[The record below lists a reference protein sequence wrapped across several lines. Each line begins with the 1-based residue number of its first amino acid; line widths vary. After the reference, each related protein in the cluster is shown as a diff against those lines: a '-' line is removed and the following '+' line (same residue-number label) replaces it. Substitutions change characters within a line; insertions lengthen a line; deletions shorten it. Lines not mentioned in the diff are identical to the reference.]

1 MNTKLRNGT
10 FDTDTPIIRR
20 GFEFPL
26 WIPTVLSVVSAASL
40 WLSAPAAFAAD
51 ETCAKCGQAVS
62 VSGEFAHSKYDASLT
77 IAGAGNNAAAFH
89 EEIYGQNFTV
99 IIAHL
104 PAGKYTISI
113 GETETWAS
121 APGQRVFSV
130 ASGNTT
136 LAKDFDIIATAG
148 GARKVCYISG
158 VVEHEDDSLKGP
170 LTVSFSTSKDNAK
183 FNTFEVKNASGVSVI
198 SFSAAEMADAYS
210 AAATHI
216 PEISKSPIWRDPAQ
230 PLPARANDLI
240 RRMSLAEK
248 VTQLQNG
255 APAIRR
261 LGLPAFDYWSEAL
274 HGVANNGDATVFP
287 QAIGAAAT
295 WDPTLLQ
302 QEAGIIGIEGRAK
315 FNDYAATH
323 NGDAKW
329 FGGLTFWSPNINIF
343 RDPRWGRGQETYGE
357 DPFLSGT
364 LGVAFIKGLQ
374 GDNPDCMLAM
384 GCAKH
389 FAVHSGPE
397 PDRHRFDAT
406 PPERDLYETYLPQF
420 EMAVREGHVGGVM
433 GAYNSVYG
441 VPACASSFLLTDILR
456 KQWGFDGYI
465 VSDCAAIHNI
475 WGRDEHHYV
484 GTSEEAAAAAVK
496 AGCNLCCGGDYN
508 PLVRAVQKGLITEKE
523 IDQALYYTLW
533 TRFRLGLF
541 DPPEKCPFSKIGI
554 DQNDTPEHEA
564 LALKVAEEAIVLLKN
579 DGVLPLNRSKLK
591 RIAVIG
597 PNADAAWMIEGNY
610 NGHAARPVTILNGI
624 KNLAGP
630 NIEVTHAAGCPW
642 ALRADGSNKPS
653 QEAIADAVAKA
664 NAADVVIFV
673 GGITAQLEGEEMG
686 PDNAFVG
693 FEGGDRTTIEL
704 PPVQTDLIKKLAAT
718 GKPVILVNCSGSP
731 MALPWETKHLPAIL
745 QAWYPGEQGGRAV
758 GEILF
763 GDVNPSGR
771 LPLTFYASTADL
783 PGFTD
788 YSMSNRTYRFFN
800 GKPEFAFGHGLSY
813 TKFKFEGGRLESK
826 NIPVDGTV
834 KVAFTVKNTG
844 KLDGDEVAQV
854 YFRHVHSAVPQPKL
868 ALCGFARVHL
878 KQGESSKVTVEV
890 PATRLR
896 YWDTQKKQYAVEPGD
911 YEVFIGAASDD
922 IRLKLPMTI
931 TAQ

>member
-1 MNTKLRNGT
+1 ML
-10 FDTDTPIIRR
+10 
-20 GFEFPL
+20 L
-26 WIPTVLSVVSAASL
+26 LLSAASI
-40 WLSAPAAFAAD
+40 WLPAPVASAAD
-51 ETCAKCGQAVS
+51 ERCAKCGQEVS
-62 VSGEFAHSKYDASLT
+62 VSGEFAHSKYDESLT
-77 IAGAGNNAAAFH
+77 IEGAGNDAAAFH
-89 EEIYGQNFTV
+89 EEIYGYNFTV
-99 IIAHL
+99 TIAHL
-104 PAGKYTISI
+104 PAGKYTLFI
-113 GETETWAS
+113 GEAETWSS
-121 APGQRVFSV
+121 APGQRVFNV
-130 ASGNTT
+130 TSGNTT
-136 LAKDFDIIATAG
+136 LAKDFDIIAAAG
-148 GARKVCYISG
+148 GARKVCYITG

-170 LTVSFSTSKDNAK
+170 LTVVFASSKDNAK
-183 FNTFEVKNASGVSVI
+183 FNTFEVKNASGTSVV
-198 SFSAAEMADAYS
+198 SFSASEMADAYS

-216 PEISKSPIWRDPAQ
+216 PEISEPPIWRGPSQ

-248 VTQLQNG
+248 VAQLQNG
-255 APAIRR
+255 APAIPR
-261 LGLPAFDYWSEAL
+261 LGLPVYDYWSEAL

-315 FNDYAATH
+315 FNDYAVTH

-374 GDNPDCMLAM
+374 GDNTNCLLAM

-397 PDRHRFDAT
+397 PERHRFDAT

-433 GAYNSVYG
+433 GAYNSLFG
-441 VPACASSFLLTDILR
+441 VPACASSFLLTDLLR
-456 KQWGFDGYI
+456 KQWGFDGYV
-465 VSDCAAIHNI
+465 VSDCGAIHNI
-475 WGRDEHHYV
+475 WGREEHHYV
-484 GTSEEAAAAAVK
+484 ATSEEAAAAAVK

-508 PLVRAVQKGLITEKE
+508 PLVRAVQKELITEKE

-541 DPPEKCPFSKIGI
+541 DPPEKNPFSKISI
-554 DQNDTPEHEA
+554 KDNDTPEHEA
-564 LALKVAEEAIVLLKN
+564 LALKVAEESIVLLKN
-579 DGVLPLNRSKLK
+579 DGVLPLNRSKVK
-591 RIAVIG
+591 RIAVVG
-597 PNADAAWMIEGNY
+597 PNADAAWMLEGNY

-624 KNLAGP
+624 KQLAGP

-653 QEAIADAVAKA
+653 QEAIDAAVAKA
-664 NAADVVIFV
+664 KAADVVVFV
-673 GGITAQLEGEEMG
+673 GGITARLEGEEMG
-686 PDNAFVG
+686 RDNAFDG

-704 PPVQTDLIKKLAAT
+704 PSVQTDLLKALAGT

-731 MALPWETKHLPAIL
+731 MALPWEAANLPAIL

-763 GDVNPSGR
+763 GDVNPSGH
-771 LPLTFYASTADL
+771 LPLTFYAATADL

-788 YSMSNRTYRFFN
+788 YSMINRTYRYFN

-813 TKFKFEGGRLESK
+813 TKFKFSSGKLESK
-826 NIPVDGTV
+826 SIPANGSA
-834 KVAFTVKNTG
+834 KILFTVKNSG
-844 KLDGDEVAQV
+844 ERDGDEVAQV
-854 YFRHVHSAVPQPKL
+854 YFRHVNSAVPQAKL
-868 ALCGFARVHL
+868 TLCGFTRVNL
-878 KQGESSKVTVEV
+878 KRGESSKVTVEI
-890 PATRLR
+890 PAERLR
-896 YWDTQKKQYAVEPGD
+896 YWDEQKKQYVVESGD
-911 YEVFIGAASDD
+911 YEILIGAASDD
-922 IRLKLPMTI
+922 IRIKMPMTI
-931 TAQ
+931 STR

>member
-1 MNTKLRNGT
+1 MALAA
-10 FDTDTPIIRR
+10 I
-20 GFEFPL
+20 L
-26 WIPTVLSVVSAASL
+26 TVVLNC
-40 WLSAPAAFAAD
+40 APAVFATD

-62 VSGEFAHSKYDASLT
+62 VSGEFAHSKYDDSMAIEGAS
-77 IAGAGNNAAAFH
+77 NNAAAFH
-89 EEIYGQNFTV
+89 EEIYGEHFTV
-99 IIAHL
+99 TIAHL
-104 PAGKYTISI
+104 PAGQYTIAI
-113 GETETWAS
+113 GEAETWS
-121 APGQRVFSV
+121 SGPGQRVFSV
-130 ASGNTT
+130 TAGDTT
-136 LAKDFDIIATAG
+136 LAKDFDIIAAAG
-148 GARKVCYISG
+148 GPRKVCYITG

-170 LTVSFSTSKDNAK
+170 LAVSFASSKDNAK
-183 FNTFEVKNASGVSVI
+183 FNTFEVKNAAGAEVA
-198 SFSAAEMADAYS
+198 SFNASEMADAYS

-216 PEISKSPIWRDPAQ
+216 PEISDPPIWRDPAQ

-248 VTQLQNG
+248 VAQLQNG

-261 LGLPAFDYWSEAL
+261 LGLPAYDYWSEAL

-302 QEAGIIGIEGRAK
+302 QESSVIGVEGRAK
-315 FNDYAATH
+315 FNDYATKH

-374 GDNPDCMLAM
+374 GNDTNCLLAM

-397 PDRHRFDAT
+397 PERHRFDAT

-433 GAYNSVYG
+433 GAYNSLFG
-441 VPACASSFLLTDILR
+441 VPACASSFLLTDLLR
-456 KQWGFDGYI
+456 KQWGFDGYV
-465 VSDCAAIHNI
+465 VSDCGAIHNI

-484 GTSEEAAAAAVK
+484 STSEEAAAAAVK
-496 AGCNLCCGGDYN
+496 AGCNLCCGGDYTA
-508 PLVRAVQKGLITEKE
+508 LVRAVQKELITEKE
-523 IDQALYYTLW
+523 IDQALYYTLG

-541 DPPEKCPFSKIGI
+541 DPAEHNPYSKIGI
-554 DQNDTPEHEA
+554 DQNDTPAHEA
-564 LALKVAEEAIVLLKN
+564 LALKVAEESIVLLKN
-579 DGVLPLNRSKLK
+579 DGVLPLNRKNVK

-597 PNADAAWMIEGNY
+597 PNADVAWMLEGNY
-610 NGHAARPVTILNGI
+610 NGHAVRPVTILKGI
-624 KNLAGP
+624 KQLAGP
-630 NIEVTHAAGCPW
+630 DIEVTFATGCPW
-642 ALRADGSNKPS
+642 ALRADGSNKPKP
-653 QEAIADAVAKA
+653 EDMDDAIAKAKA
-664 NAADVVIFV
+664 ADAVIFV
-673 GGITAQLEGEEMG
+673 GGISARLEGEEMG
-686 PDNAFVG
+686 RDNAFAG
-693 FEGGDRTTIEL
+693 FEGGDRTAIEL
-704 PPVQTDLIKKLAAT
+704 PSVQTDLLKALAAT

-731 MALPWETKHLPAIL
+731 MALPWEAEHLPAIL

-763 GDVNPSGR
+763 GDVNTSGH

-788 YSMSNRTYRFFN
+788 YSMSNRTYRYFS

-813 TKFKFEGGRLESK
+813 TTFKFQNGRLESK
-826 NIPVDGTV
+826 KIAANGTV
-834 KVAFTVKNTG
+834 KVAFAVKNTG
-844 KLDGDEVAQV
+844 KLEGDEVAQV
-854 YFRHVHSAVPQPKL
+854 YYRHVNSAVPQARL

-878 KQGESSKVTVEV
+878 KQGEVGKVTVEI
-890 PATRLR
+890 PAERLR
-896 YWDTQKKQYAVEPGD
+896 YWDAEKKQYVVEPGN
-911 YEVFIGAASDD
+911 YEFLIGPSSDD
-922 IRLKLPMTI
+922 IRLKLPVAI
-931 TAQ
+931 SAR

>member
-1 MNTKLRNGT
+1 MNSKLRNGT
-10 FDTDTPIIRR
+10 FDTDTSIIRR

-26 WIPTVLSVVSAASL
+26 WTSTILSVVSAASL
-40 WLSAPAAFAAD
+40 WFCAPASFAAD
-51 ETCAKCGQAVS
+51 ESCASCGKEVS
-62 VSGEFAHSKYDASLT
+62 VSGEFAHSKYDASPA
-77 IAGAGNNAAAFH
+77 IEGAGNDAAAFL
-89 EEIYGQNFTV
+89 EEIYGEHFTV
-99 IIAHL
+99 TIAHL
-104 PAGKYTISI
+104 PAGKYTVSI
-113 GETETWAS
+113 GEAETWSS

-130 ASGNTT
+130 TSGDTT
-136 LAKDFDIIATAG
+136 LAKDFDIITTAG
-148 GARKVCYISG
+148 AARKVCYITG
-158 VVEHEDDSLKGP
+158 LVEHEDDSLKGP
-170 LTVSFSTSKDNAK
+170 LTVSFSASKDNAK
-183 FNTFEVKNASGVSVI
+183 FNTFEVKNSSGASVV
-198 SFSAAEMADAYS
+198 SFSASEMADAYS

-216 PEISKSPIWRDPAQ
+216 PEISDSPIWRDPSQ
-230 PLPARANDLI
+230 PLPARENDLI

-248 VTQLQNG
+248 VAQLQNG
-255 APAIRR
+255 APANRR
-261 LGLPAFDYWSEAL
+261 LGLPAYDYWSEAL
-274 HGVANNGDATVFP
+274 HGIANNGNATVFP

-295 WDPTLLQ
+295 WDPALLQ
-302 QEAGIIGIEGRAK
+302 QESAVIGIEGRAK

-357 DPFLSGT
+357 DPFLTGT

-374 GDNPDCMLAM
+374 GDDTNCMLAM

-397 PDRHRFDAT
+397 PERHRFDVT

-433 GAYNSVYG
+433 GAYNSLFG
-441 VPACASSFLLTDILR
+441 VPCCASSFLLTDILR

-475 WGRDEHHYV
+475 WGREEHHYV
-484 GTSEEAAAAAVK
+484 STSEEAAAAAVK

-523 IDQALYYTLW
+523 IDQALSYTLG

-541 DPPEKCPFSKIGI
+541 DPPENNPYSKIGI
-554 DQNDTPEHEA
+554 DQNDTPAHEA
-564 LALKVAEEAIVLLKN
+564 LALKVAEESIVLLKN
-579 DGVLPLNRSKLK
+579 DGVLPLNRAKLK

-597 PNADAAWMIEGNY
+597 PNADAAWMLEGNY
-610 NGHAARPVTILNGI
+610 NGHAARPVTILSGI
-624 KNLAGP
+624 KQLAGT
-630 NIEVTHAAGCPW
+630 NIEVTFATGCPW
-642 ALRADGSNKPS
+642 ALRVDGSNKAR

-664 NAADVVIFV
+664 KAADVVIFV
-673 GGITAQLEGEEMG
+673 GGISARLEGEEMG
-686 PDNAFVG
+686 RDNAFVG

-704 PPVQTDLIKKLAAT
+704 PAVQTDLLKALAAT

-731 MALPWETKHLPAIL
+731 MAMPWETKNLPAIL
-745 QAWYPGEQGGRAV
+745 QAWYPGEQGGRAI

-763 GDVNPSGR
+763 GDVNPSGH
-771 LPLTFYASTADL
+771 LPLTFYAATAEL

-788 YSMSNRTYRFFN
+788 YSMSNRTYRYFS

-813 TKFKFEGGRLESK
+813 TEYKFQNGKLESK
-826 NIPVDGTV
+826 KIFTNGTA
-834 KVAFTVKNTG
+834 KVSFTVKNIG

-854 YFRHVHSAVPQPKL
+854 YFRHVNSSVSQPKL

-878 KQGESSKVTVEV
+878 KRGESRKVTVEV
-890 PATRLR
+890 PASRLR
-896 YWDTQKKQYAVEPGD
+896 YWDTQKKQYVVEPGD
-911 YEVFIGAASDD
+911 YELLIGAASDD
-922 IRLKLPMTI
+922 IRLKLPLTI